1 MVIPLVAE
9 AGDDQLSNFLALNDA
24 QQVPKRSRYFEESS
38 QSSSGGLT
46 MDPLFASN
54 SAESIPEP
62 LHKFIDSVFVNGLPR
77 AARWTLMRE
86 YPRFEVTALR
96 VPEADKDIMSI
107 LGRDF
112 PTREDKNLRGV
123 QSAIV
128 SASIPSISLLADL
141 VKQGFTGQP
150 DELIPAQEVIRV
162 TRQTLALLGNAS
174 SLTSFK
180 RRAGVIA
187 AVKPKRPKLAN
198 FLEEVCKEKV
208 VEPSSE
214 LFGPAVKK
222 RINERAATIRSFNE
236 SIDSLDYDSSRKNR
250 FLGKGPSAKYGSG
263 SDAHVPRK
271 PYTPRR

>member
-1 MVIPLVAE
+1 M
-9 AGDDQLSNFLALNDA
+9 
-24 QQVPKRSRYFEESS
+24 
-38 QSSSGGLT
+38 
-46 MDPLFASN
+46 
-54 SAESIPEP
+54 
-62 LHKFIDSVFVNGLPR
+62 
-77 AARWTLMRE
+77 
-86 YPRFEVTALR
+86 
-96 VPEADKDIMSI
+96 
-107 LGRDF
+107 
-112 PTREDKNLRGV
+112 
-123 QSAIV
+123 
-128 SASIPSISLLADL
+128 
-141 VKQGFTGQP
+141 
-150 DELIPAQEVIRV
+150 
-162 TRQTLALLGNAS
+162 TLALLGNAS